1 MSIQFDIP
9 DADFAGYIFDL
20 DGTLVNS
27 MPVHYLA
34 WNEAMRSAG
43 MPGSLNEDFFYSL
56 GGISTTGVA
65 EIFSKHYGL
74 SIDPHSVAKQKEKL
88 YLDKLD
94 ALEHIAPVVEFARKV
109 AKTHPVAI
117 ATGGGPEIAYP
128 ALDAAGL
135 RDLFSI
141 VVTPLDVP
149 PGRGK
154 PAPDI
159 FLEAARRMGVPPE
172 KCLVFE
178 DAEPGIRGAI
188 AAGMQF
194 VRVPSR
200 SNG

>member
-1 MSIQFDIP
+1 M
-9 DADFAGYIFDL
+9 
-20 DGTLVNS
+20 
-27 MPVHYLA
+27 
-34 WNEAMRSAG
+34 
-43 MPGSLNEDFFYSL
+43 
-56 GGISTTGVA
+56 A

-154 PAPDI
+154 TRA
-159 FLEAARRMGVPPE
+159 
-172 KCLVFE
+172 
-178 DAEPGIRGAI
+178 
-188 AAGMQF
+188 
-194 VRVPSR
+194 
-200 SNG
+200 